1 MTRLKTTACLLVL
14 AAIAAGC
21 SATDS
26 LDVSS
31 SSATSAGTAATSAT
45 PGPAG
50 NGSALQTGQSTV
62 GAPGAGQTVAAIA
75 GNARVQFAPVIGA
88 AAEAVPSLSSRLTAR
103 AAQRGLTI
111 TPQTDGA
118 THIVKGYFST
128 ISDEGGTT
136 VIFVWDVLD
145 PAGNRLHRIQ
155 GQEKARGGSG
165 EGWVAV
171 TPETMEAIADRTV
184 DELATWLQ
192 GGQTQS

>member
-14 AAIAAGC
+14 AATAAGC
-21 SATDS
+21 SATDT

-31 SSATSAGTAATSAT
+31 SSSASAGPAAS
-45 PGPAG
+45 
-50 NGSALQTGQSTV
+50 SALPAPTSTGNTVLTGQSTV
-62 GAPGAGQTVAAIA
+62 GAQGGQSVAAIA
-75 GNARVQFAPVIGA
+75 RDARVQFAPVIGA
-88 AAEAVPSLSSRLTAR
+88 AAEAVSPLSSRLTAR
-103 AAQRGLTI
+103 AGQRGLTI
-111 TPQTDGA
+111 TPQADGA

-165 EGWVAV
+165 EGWLAV
-171 TPETMEAIADRTV
+171 TPATMEAIADRTV
-184 DELATWLQ
+184 DELAGWLQ